1 MTKRIATHSGS
12 FHADDVF
19 GVAVLTAVFPDHE
32 VVRTR
37 DEALIATA
45 DFVVDVGGRWDPPAG
60 RFDHHQRE
68 FEGARTRQAA
78 DGSVERAE
86 GYASAGLVWREFGPA
101 YVRQVAQ
108 EMGEQLPEA
117 TLARVAGDID
127 DGLVRYLDLVDTGE
141 AMVAPGAIG
150 LSTLLSTLNSS
161 WMEEQGLGGA
171 ELARLQLRRF
181 EEAMA
186 IVQLFLERLVRRR
199 IGQELAAAQVRAAE
213 RLLDGR
219 VLYLARGGMPW
230 TSVVLEEMPDVR
242 LVLYPETD
250 ENEQRFVLRTV
261 PAGPGTFAS
270 RMDLPQ
276 AWAGLRDAQL
286 AQVTGVPDAVFT
298 HTKRF
303 IAVARSL
310 QGALR
315 LAELALK

>member
-68 FEGARTRQAA
+68 FDGARTRQAA